1 MIGIG
6 QCVGAQNQK
15 FFFIFVAWDALFC
28 LWTFT
33 TILAL
38 NVRGA
43 TRRGISVDTEQIVT
57 IVLYVPL
64 SPFPVPAPRISQ
76 GRQIRTILDIHC
88 GYGIDAFRA
97 HWHESDDS

>member
-1 MIGIG
+1 LGADRHGAVGIG

-28 LWTFT
+28 LWTFS

-43 TRRGISVDTEQIVT
+43 TRRGITVDAEQIAT
-57 IVLYVPL
+57 IVLYATVLFPL
-64 SPFPVPAPRISQ
+64 PTRRISQ
-76 GRQIRTILDIHC
+76 G
-88 GYGIDAFRA
+88 
-97 HWHESDDS
+97 